1 MSAPTTHGPA
11 RQKLYL
17 PAEEQLDFIELPL
30 QNIRL
35 LQHFGESTRFHV
47 LPLPRLQAGHITK
60 QEVSLDNQ
68 QREMQLRKAFLS
80 SPLPAY
86 SQTLHMKL
94 ENMRLIL
101 PAVKQTLP
109 PIMCFP
115 ACEAGLG
122 YL

>member
-17 PAEEQLDFIELPL
+17 PAEEQLDFIELLL

-35 LQHFGESTRFHV
+35 LQHFGESTRFRV

-68 QREMQLRKAFLS
+68 QREM
-80 SPLPAY
+80 
-86 SQTLHMKL
+86 
-94 ENMRLIL
+94 
-101 PAVKQTLP
+101 
-109 PIMCFP
+109 
-115 ACEAGLG
+115 
-122 YL
+122 